1 MPDVPSAG
9 FVGIDKQRASGQ
21 ASGMSIPSRCRRTI
35 RASAAR
41 ASIAALVLACALAG
55 CATPGAPATEA
66 GPGPAAESGPFPVA
80 PTTGQTRDA
89 AWLPV
94 PEGPLTARHSAVGA
108 WVGNRFVVVGGMTSA
123 PCADTADC
131 EITAFPRS
139 DGAAFDPESGAW
151 TRIADA
157 PAPVAGQVAVVGDR
171 MFVQSL
177 VSGPGATETWSF
189 LAYDPRSDAWE
200 QLRPAPPVWGALV
213 TAGDHILSIA
223 PSDENTPAIDAVF
236 DPATGAWREL
246 PDDPLGPSYDRQAV
260 WLGDRLLLT
269 AKDLVDNPGAAEPSL
284 SRLAVLE
291 GSPASPESLRWR
303 VLPDSDIIGYDPM
316 AVAGRVVFPDLGSTD
331 GGAVD
336 GWGRSVDLGGILDP
350 ATLSWRPLPEPPAGP
365 GLERYATHTRTSLRI
380 GDRGFVAGHLLDPVT
395 EDWLSVPVLPGPDR
409 TEGTLVTNDGAV
421 LLWGGAADGANRA
434 DGYLL
439 GP

>member
-1 MPDVPSAG
+1 MPT
-9 FVGIDKQRASGQ
+9 ASGQ
-21 ASGMSIPSRCRRTI
+21 ASGMTIPSRFRLVLHTHAV
-35 RASAAR
+35 RASVAT
-41 ASIAALVLACALAG
+41 LVLAAALAG
-55 CATPGAPATEA
+55 CATPG
-66 GPGPAAESGPFPVA
+66 GPAAETGPGPVAGPGQVPSPVA
-80 PTTGQTRDA
+80 PTTERTSDT

-108 WVGNRFVVVGGMTSA
+108 WVGNRFVVVGGMTSE

-157 PAPVAGQVAVVGDR
+157 PAPVAGQVAVIGDR
-171 MFVQSL
+171 MFVMTV
-177 VSGPGATETWSF
+177 VSGPGGTEARSF
-189 LAYDPRSDAWE
+189 LAYDPRNDAWE

-223 PSDENTPAIDAVF
+223 PSDENTRAIDAVF
-236 DPATGAWREL
+236 DPSTGAWREL

-269 AKDLVDNPGAAEPSL
+269 AKDLVENPGAAEPSL

-316 AVAGRVVFPDLGSTD
+316 AVAGRVVFPDMGSAD

-336 GWGRSVDLGGILDP
+336 GWGRSVDFGGILDP

-380 GDRGFVAGHLLDPVT
+380 GDRALVAGHLLLDPVT
-395 EDWLSVPVLPGPDR
+395 EDWLFVPVLPGPDR
-409 TEGTLVTNDGAV
+409 TEGTLVTNDDAV

-439 GP
+439 RP

>member
-1 MPDVPSAG
+1 MRVRA
-9 FVGIDKQRASGQ
+9 VRASV
-21 ASGMSIPSRCRRTI
+21 AV
-35 RASAAR
+35 
-41 ASIAALVLACALAG
+41 LVFVAALAG
-55 CATPGAPATEA
+55 CATPGAPATA
-66 GPGPAAESGPFPVA
+66 TAPAPSPTAPGIERTPE
-80 PTTGQTRDA
+80 A

-108 WVGNRFVVVGGMTSA
+108 WLGHRFVVVGGMTSE

-139 DGAAFDPESGAW
+139 DGAAFDPKSGVW

-157 PAPVAGQVAVVGDR
+157 PAPVAGQVSVVGDR
-171 MFVQSL
+171 MFVQTV
-177 VSGPGATETWSF
+177 VSGPGGAETRSF
-189 LAYDPRSDAWE
+189 LAYDPRDDTWE

-213 TAGDHILSIA
+213 TAGDRILSIA
-223 PSDENTPAIDAVF
+223 ASDENMPAIDAVF
-236 DPATGAWREL
+236 DPSTRAWREL

-269 AKDLVDNPGAAEPSL
+269 AKDLVENPGTTEPSL

-303 VLPDSDIIGYDPM
+303 VLPDSDIIGFDPT
-316 AVAGRVVFPDLGSTD
+316 AVAGRVVFPDVGSAD

-336 GWGRSVDLGGILDP
+336 GWGRSVDFGGILDP
-350 ATLSWRPLPEPPAGP
+350 ATLSWRPLPEPPTGP
-365 GLERYATHTRTSLRI
+365 GLERYAIHTRTSLRI
-380 GDRGFVAGHLLDPVT
+380 GDRALVAGHLLDPVT
-395 EDWLSVPVLPGPDR
+395 EDWLPVPALPGPFR
-409 TEGTLVTNDGAV
+409 TEATLVANEGAA

-439 GP
+439 RP